1 MSEVAVLNDARRVQ
15 AVLSP
20 VRRRLLRALRGG
32 AESAAGLAGRL
43 RQPRQKLNYHLRALE
58 RAGLVELAET
68 RRRRGCVERT
78 LRPTARGYLIGPA
91 LLGDLGPDPDAVQDR
106 FSSAYLVA
114 LAGRLA
120 HDVSHLER
128 GAAKAGKRLATVSMA
143 TEVRFRSA
151 EQRAAFAQELT
162 EALARLASKYH
173 DASPAG
179 RPYRFVVG
187 GHPVVKS
194 GK

>member
-1 MSEVAVLNDARRVQ
+1 MGDVAVLDDQKRVQ

-20 VRRRLLRALRGG
+20 VRRRLLRALREGP
-32 AESAAGLAGRL
+32 ESAAGLARRL
-43 RQPRQKLNYHLRALE
+43 RQPRQRLNYHLRALE
-58 RAGLVELAET
+58 KAGLVELAET
-68 RRRRGCVERT
+68 RQRRGCVERT

-91 LLGDLGPDPDAVQDR
+91 LLGDLAPDPEAVRDR

-120 HDVSHLER
+120 HDVTRLER

-151 EQRAAFAQELT
+151 ADRADFAQELT
-162 EALARLASKYH
+162 ATLARLASKYH
-173 DASPAG
+173 DAGG
-179 RPYRFVVG
+179 RAYRFVVG
-187 GHPVVKS
+187 
-194 GK
+194 